1 LIWGSIS
8 RVLTEANDEGDEC
21 HGEQDPVNRGEESS
35 SSKCAVN
42 SRRRTGN
49 VAIGPIGI
57 DHAPVHNTCPGRCP
71 GRRPGK
77 RGPTAQPPNLE
88 EDFENQDWNV
98 MVETWS
104 KSSADN
110 VPGTDYDGNEGH
122 KDGITC
128 STKIVVT
135 MKQPDRCG
143 RQDEHKDR
151 HDNLS
156 NTKDKEVGG
165 NLDDM
170 LVIHDAGVSYRLVSV
185 SSWMLSGENIRV
197 LFFYY

>member
-1 LIWGSIS
+1 MTKVTSVTVNKTLTVIS
-8 RVLTEANDEGDEC
+8 RLSFPGIHTRSDI
-21 HGEQDPVNRGEESS
+21 PVNRGEESS

-110 VPGTDYDGNEGH
+110 VPGTDYDGNEGLE
-122 KDGITC
+122 KTC
-128 STKIVVT
+128 
-135 MKQPDRCG
+135 
-143 RQDEHKDR
+143 
-151 HDNLS
+151 
-156 NTKDKEVGG
+156 
-165 NLDDM
+165 
-170 LVIHDAGVSYRLVSV
+170 
-185 SSWMLSGENIRV
+185 
-197 LFFYY
+197 